1 LCHFRTLLIQLLRGP
16 LLRFTGRPFGHAT
29 DNPCGV
35 ELFVAAQT
43 FNHVLNSLQRMLR
56 QQLKHA
62 DVLPHARPRAVT
74 SLQTLAELR
83 KHPGQLPAAV
93 DVRMIQRRRT
103 TPQRDQ
109 IVQRIEHLVARLV
122 TPPVAGNHTIAMHDV
137 HAVGVAFHRDRPER
151 IGPRHAVLNL
161 ITTHQLILVYLS
173 GTHDARIKG
182 VPGQSHGGR
191 TVSLKELTNR
201 TGGAVASSLPFR
213 TATRQQVRVQLVEV
227 LRLGHRRRPASLK
240 RLDAVLH
247 VRLLVAPGRH
257 TEQRLE
263 HVMTGQR
270 GITRM
275 EPPLPAAQQGQGHRL
290 RVVPPH
296 FSRHAAEVLEA
307 PNHAFQNRF
316 RTLRRQGHGKGSVR
330 IRPHQNQHR
339 YGPTAL
345 GEIDVDLPKIRFH
358 SLPRIVD
365 QRNERLPFPPA
376 KLRHVTS
383 HRVVAAPIPLGFQP
397 LEDPHR
403 RVTLLRRRLLIR
415 RENLLDHAEKL
426 SQPAVMLP
434 LPLGIPLRLSVTPEN
449 LADLPPRMVKP
460 PGDLAN
466 AQPIAIRPA
475 NPCIMIHRKHP
486 ILRKLPRPFQGGSL
500 QSSLRWVQIQRRFSP
515 APGPL
520 WTPISRWRFWNC
532 ERPVAGHESRRR
544 THSW

>member
-1 LCHFRTLLIQLLRGP
+1 
-16 LLRFTGRPFGHAT
+16 
-29 DNPCGV
+29 
-35 ELFVAAQT
+35 
-43 FNHVLNSLQRMLR
+43 MLR

-62 DVLPHARPRAVT
+62 DVLPHARPRAV
-74 SLQTLAELR
+74 SSFQTLSEPR
-83 KHPGQLPAAV
+83 KDSGQLPAAV

-103 TPQRDQ
+103 TPQRGQ
-109 IVQRIEHLVARLV
+109 VVQRIEHLVAGLV
-122 TPPVAGNHTIAMHDV
+122 TPPVAGNHTIAMHNV
-137 HAVGVAFHRDRPER
+137 HAVDVAFDRDRLER
-151 IGPRHAVLNL
+151 IGPRHAVLNP
-161 ITTHQLILVYLS
+161 IKTHQLILIDLP
-173 GTHDARIKG
+173 GAHDARIKG
-182 VPGQSHGGR
+182 VPGQRHRSR

-201 TGGAVASSLPFR
+201 TGGAVASPLAFR
-213 TATRQQVRVQLVEV
+213 AATCQQIRVQLVEV
-227 LRLGHRRRPASLK
+227 LRPGHRRRPASLK

-247 VRLLVAPGRH
+247 VRLLVAAGRH
-257 TEQRLE
+257 AEQRLE

-275 EPPLPAAQQGQGHRL
+275 EPPLAAGQQGQGHRL

-316 RTLRRQGHGKGSVR
+316 RTLRRQGYGKGSVR

-339 YGPTAL
+339 YSPTAL

-358 SLPRIVD
+358 TLARIVD

-383 HRVVAAPIPLGFQP
+383 YRVIAAPIPLGFQP

-415 RENLLDHAEKL
+415 GKNLLDHTEKL
-426 SQPAVMLP
+426 SQPAVMLT
-434 LPLGIPLRLSVTPEN
+434 LPRITLRLAVTPKN

-466 AQPIAIRPA
+466 AQPIAMRPA

-486 ILRKLPRPFQGGSL
+486 ILRKLPCPFQGGSL
-500 QSSLRWVQIQRRFSP
+500 QSSLRWVQIQRRFPP
-515 APGPL
+515 APGPF
-520 WTPISRWRFWNC
+520 WTPISR
-532 ERPVAGHESRRR
+532 
-544 THSW
+544 